1 MKQGVK
7 VTPLWVT
14 QEGTP
19 CAQSPEERTCG
30 FPTLSFYDVL
40 SNMVALVTQA
50 ALLLCLPVY
59 SCSSLRTVPDVYGFS
74 VYQFVFDFYCFCG
87 CCF

>member
-7 VTPLWVT
+7 VIPLWVT

-19 CAQSPEERTCG
+19 CAQSPEARTCG

-40 SNMVALVTQA
+40 RNMVALVTQA
-50 ALLLCLPVY
+50 TLLLCLLIRFF
-59 SCSSLRTVPDVYGFS
+59 SSLATIPDVYGF
-74 VYQFVFDFYCFCG
+74 
-87 CCF
+87 